1 MRTHSERALSDA
13 EVDALLASI
22 DRSGPEKRPEGRT
35 HNDEEPT
42 VANTWEMDIH
52 DSSVAELNR

>member
-1 MRTHSERALSDA
+1 MKTSSERVLSDA

-22 DRSGPEKRPEGRT
+22 DRSSPEKRTEGRG
-35 HNDEEPT
+35 HNSEDPT
-42 VANTWEMDIH
+42 VASTWEMDIH